1 MKLSDK
7 AYDIIKWLSL
17 VFFNAVGVLYKTLAA
32 VWNLPYGEEVL
43 TTCAAVALFLGAL
56 IGVSTAQYNK
66 EQAEADHY
74 YVGAHTAQPVPDPDP
89 QQHELPDEP

>member
-66 EQAEADHY
+66 EQAAPDDVY
-74 YVGAHTAQPVPDPDP
+74 TGAHVA
-89 QQHELPDEP
+89 EPSPMPGTPTEE

>member
-1 MKLSDK
+1 MKLSDT

-32 VWNLPYGEEVL
+32 VWNLPFGEEVL
-43 TTCAAVALFLGAL
+43 TTCAAIALFLGAL

-66 EQAEADHY
+66 DGGVY
-74 YVGAHTAQPVPDPDP
+74 SGAHEKP
-89 QQHELPDEP
+89 QEAEPPDEELLK